1 MHPVG
6 VSQAAVAA
14 AAKGADGSRY
24 SPLSRNLDL
33 HNKKSELEEAIG
45 RLLLAFQT
53 ETGLR
58 IAGLSVAGVDTKVCQ
73 AGQSIPA
80 VTVDARL

>member
-6 VSQAAVAA
+6 VSQAA
-14 AAKGADGSRY
+14 GATTAIGTEGSRY
-24 SPLSRNLDL
+24 SPTGRNLDL
-33 HNKKSELEEAIG
+33 QSKKRELEEAIG

-73 AGQSIPA
+73 AGQSIPC